1 MYFDSS
7 IFNFTNEHRDAIFQS
22 RFSQKLERTKKFR
35 SIFFQFI
42 PKKKKKIPSCL
53 FSHVIHNSAFP
64 YNAFFH
70 NHDEITR
77 IEFEQGLKRQGKS
90 SRGSDD
96 DEIKTRFRRNSSAK
110 TWYGISRVYNMYS
123 SCRLRTFKRWAN
135 RQVFEKDSSTNTD
148 MQVCAGDLVYS

>member
-42 PKKKKKIPSCL
+42 PKKKKKKIPSCL

-64 YNAFFH
+64 P
-70 NHDEITR
+70 
-77 IEFEQGLKRQGKS
+77 
-90 SRGSDD
+90 
-96 DEIKTRFRRNSSAK
+96 
-110 TWYGISRVYNMYS
+110 
-123 SCRLRTFKRWAN
+123 
-135 RQVFEKDSSTNTD
+135 SSTIT
-148 MQVCAGDLVYS
+148 MKSRE

>member
-42 PKKKKKIPSCL
+42 PKKKKKKNPIVSIFTRYSQQRVP
-53 FSHVIHNSAFP
+53 
-64 YNAFFH
+64 AFFH
-70 NHDEITR
+70 NHDEIAR